1 MSRKQSASD
10 RFTRLSRGCCPIH
23 GIFMP
28 QVSNWNERVGG
39 ALDGAE
45 VTVVEC
51 PRRDC
56 DVRAFAASCDG
67 PWELLPE
74 FRHLLNEEPA

>member
-1 MSRKQSASD
+1 MPRQQSAAD
-10 RFTRLSRGCCPIH
+10 RRKRLGEGRCPVH

-28 QVSNWNERVGG
+28 QVGGWSRRVGG
-39 ALDGAE
+39 ALDGKQ
-45 VTVVEC
+45 VTIVEC

-56 DVRAFAASCDG
+56 SIQAYAAAPDG

-74 FRHLLNEEPA
+74 HDWLLAGE